1 MKKISIEQLQK
12 MKAQEKIVMLT
23 AYSYAHGVSLAEAQT
38 DVILVGDSL
47 GMVFQGRENT
57 LAVTIDEMIYHAKAV
72 RRGAPQSFM
81 VVDMPFMSFQV
92 SAEQTLINAGRIMK
106 EANPNALK
114 LEGASEVVLES
125 IKKITAAGIPV
136 MGHLGFTPQAV
147 NALSG
152 YKVQGKLPPE
162 AEKII
167 AEAKMVEAA
176 GAFALVLEMIPAVL
190 AQKITDELKIPTI
203 SCGAGPHC
211 DGQVLVI
218 DDILNLS
225 LRAPR
230 FAKQFKD
237 VRAEISAAVKDYAQE
252 VKSGNFPDLAHSF

>member
-12 MKAQEKIVMLT
+12 MKKQEKIVMLT
-23 AYSYAHGVSLAEAQT
+23 AYSFATASVLAESGV
-38 DVILVGDSL
+38 DLILVGDSL
-47 GMVFQGRENT
+47 GMVFQGQENT
-57 LAVTIDEMIYHAKAV
+57 LGVTLEEMIYHAKAV
-72 RRGAPQSFM
+72 RRGAPQSFI

-92 SAEQTLINAGRIMK
+92 SAEQALVNAGRIMK
-106 EANPNALK
+106 EANPNAVK

-152 YKVQGKLPPE
+152 YKVQGRLPPE

-167 AEAKMVEAA
+167 TDAKAVEAA
-176 GAFALVLEMIPAVL
+176 GAFSLVLEMIPAIL
-190 AQKITDELKIPTI
+190 AEKITNELTIPVI

-218 DDILNLS
+218 DDILGLS
-225 LRAPR
+225 TRAPK
-230 FAKQFKD
+230 FAKQYKN
-237 VRAEISAAVKDYAQE
+237 VRGEILSAVNSYQTE
-252 VKSGNFPDLAHSF
+252 VRTCKFPDASHSF